1 MQDLATTG
9 LQPAWAEALNAN
21 PQLLGEDPGRFYG
34 ASALERGQEEFEQL
48 RRTLDIRRNSWLV
61 WRLVLGE
68 IHAATD
74 KADEPFLG
82 LVPRLLDLLVKT
94 PPAVNT
100 GLSRLLDRY
109 CERRNV
115 SVHEGL
121 RDYAVAQWGNPW
133 LDVNRAKWSFVSDPA
148 REMVAGWLKR
158 DLIRRFFS
166 LLAADGLNDT
176 RRLKFWERYYASIGD
191 MYFVLG
197 GTALR
202 HQGADFRK
210 IREQMQGRLLELHSA
225 GPRTNNA
232 FIMCIGDHVV
242 VEFGIKGN
250 ACYIFKREGLPFTLG
265 GAVAGNSNA
274 LKHWRHE
281 ERLLHVD
288 GSFEK
293 WEGRFEGT
301 LFRLTGTKPTP
312 LAFAPPPTAAGARPN
327 TAGATSG
334 FTQPVRGAVQ
344 PSPSRAPLPKPAGPS
359 SGFAIDGLERFCASH
374 SLQIDDRRG
383 QNGCLWVRTHNLDAP
398 VTKQLQAWGFE
409 YKNAFKGWWRQ

>member
-1 MQDLATTG
+1 MDDFFRDLEVRNRRHAVLTCFGCAGPVLSAGYRLIEDDVRFARLLNSIASLRTRPRSFRPCYLGLLHAYFGYDGDTAASSSGRESWRQLRSFLRDSMQDLATTG

-133 LDVNRAKWSFVSDPA
+133 LDVNRAKWSC
-148 REMVAGWLKR
+148 
-158 DLIRRFFS
+158 
-166 LLAADGLNDT
+166 
-176 RRLKFWERYYASIGD
+176 
-191 MYFVLG
+191 
-197 GTALR
+197 
-202 HQGADFRK
+202 Q
-210 IREQMQGRLLELHSA
+210 
-225 GPRTNNA
+225 
-232 FIMCIGDHVV
+232 
-242 VEFGIKGN
+242 
-250 ACYIFKREGLPFTLG
+250 
-265 GAVAGNSNA
+265 
-274 LKHWRHE
+274 
-281 ERLLHVD
+281 
-288 GSFEK
+288 
-293 WEGRFEGT
+293 
-301 LFRLTGTKPTP
+301 
-312 LAFAPPPTAAGARPN
+312 
-327 TAGATSG
+327 
-334 FTQPVRGAVQ
+334 
-344 PSPSRAPLPKPAGPS
+344 
-359 SGFAIDGLERFCASH
+359 
-374 SLQIDDRRG
+374 
-383 QNGCLWVRTHNLDAP
+383 
-398 VTKQLQAWGFE
+398 
-409 YKNAFKGWWRQ
+409 